1 MKCRETH
8 GKIAREYQTPCS
20 IDQNT
25 AYRDPLELVNREI
38 LRREGKDYSTRYLMI
53 MGWLWDHQSPNI
65 GNSPKNDRIMN
76 SKIGKDK

>member
-38 LRREGKDYSTRYLMI
+38 LRREGKDHSTRYLMI
-53 MGWLWDHQSPNI
+53 MGWLWDGYGMVMGSPVTKYRKL
-65 GNSPKNDRIMN
+65 SQK
-76 SKIGKDK
+76 